1 MATLSPQECRK
12 LGPDYLAPEGTG
24 ILAKGCSSGLG
35 GIPPDAHSAL
45 RLHAM
50 ASRGERLQGMSDL
63 AALLRNRMLVML
75 GDSMSFQVT
84 EAMHC
89 AAASAVGGVRTV
101 RLRAKAPAAMVR
113 TCRFLMQEAGKERPC
128 GCRASADKAWRAS
141 ACGLWTS
148 LKDLEERDG
157 HYTSIGFLMP
167 AYNFTFLYDFDRVSK
182 YIYESRCY
190 VCDALPRRGGCGAPL
205 PTGPHRRRGLLD
217 HCATT
222 QPLPSR
228 VELAALLGADVIVG
242 NWGLHVHS
250 RVAYRRLLRG
260 ALADLDA
267 FARRPHKAAVFRET
281 SAQHFPV
288 PSGDYDAALAK
299 DPSLVRVRAE
309 QQGARAWHGPSLCR
323 SHMRGGASIGA
334 SLTNESGTAW
344 GWRNAM
350 LREELG
356 RLPAGSPLR
365 VQPFGERTAERWDYH
380 ESVVWQP
387 ATRSWASDCSHFC
400 YSPSFYQL
408 TTHALYQTLTPSY

>member
-1 MATLSPQECRK
+1 MLHFPLPLQAV
-12 LGPDYLAPEGTG
+12 
-24 ILAKGCSSGLG
+24 
-35 GIPPDAHSAL
+35 
-45 RLHAM
+45 RLQTSLQKFAGSC
-50 ASRGERLQGMSDL
+50 AQGMSDL

-228 VELAALLGADVIVG
+228 VELIELGEAEQRVQRVGVDCRLRRRASVAPRRACERFAADPPLARVELANLGRDSQRSERLVHRAARAAAAHERAAGGGAAALR
-242 NWGLHVHS
+242 H
-250 RVAYRRLLRG
+250 RRR
-260 ALADLDA
+260 
-267 FARRPHKAAVFRET
+267 
-281 SAQHFPV
+281 Q
-288 PSGDYDAALAK
+288 
-299 DPSLVRVRAE
+299 
-309 QQGARAWHGPSLCR
+309 
-323 SHMRGGASIGA
+323 
-334 SLTNESGTAW
+334 
-344 GWRNAM
+344 
-350 LREELG
+350 
-356 RLPAGSPLR
+356 
-365 VQPFGERTAERWDYH
+365 
-380 ESVVWQP
+380 
-387 ATRSWASDCSHFC
+387 
-400 YSPSFYQL
+400 
-408 TTHALYQTLTPSY
+408 